1 MNSSGAVG
9 DILAFTFVSRRDN
22 TVRKYI
28 GLVVVAVVKKHF
40 LMLLGGECLPVKI

>member
-28 GLVVVAVVKKHF
+28 GLVVVAVVKKTF
-40 LMLLGGECLPVKI
+40 FNAFGR